1 MRISISFK
9 PLMRKTILA
18 LWLLLSMTTA
28 YSQKLTVTG
37 SVSDTSNK
45 KQLANAS
52 ILLLKRQDSVLVT
65 FGRANAQGQFSLQA
79 NPGRYWMMV
88 TSPGFVDYGDSI
100 DLRDK
105 PVDIGNVYLTAK
117 SKLLQ
122 EIIIRKTIPA
132 IRMKGD
138 TVVYKADSFRVA
150 PGATVEDLLKK
161 LPGITVD
168 KNGNITAQGE
178 RVRKI
183 LVDGEEFFSDD
194 PTIATKN
201 LQSAMV
207 DELEI
212 FDKKSDQAE
221 FTGIDDGQRTKT
233 INLKIK
239 EDKKNG
245 YFGKIEAGSDF
256 DKYWSNNAM
265 LNYFKGK
272 KKFAGYGIMASDGR
286 TGLNWNEM
294 MNYGGMGGNM
304 ETEMNDDGGMMISI
318 ESGDEDFDWGG
329 RYNGEGLPRSWS
341 AGMHYSNKW
350 DKDKQS
356 INGNYRYRKVNN
368 DATTEQRSQ
377 NILPDTSFF
386 QNERSRVS
394 TSKMSHSVDGT
405 YNVKLDSTSSIKVF
419 VGGTYGE
426 GSNFMD
432 LATEALTP
440 TGDTVNK
447 GTRRVNSTN
456 ENQGFNSTLTYRK
469 KFKKPGN
476 TFSFTFRQN
485 YRNTESDGFLRANNT
500 FFDSKGQIVRNDIID
515 QEKLTKSQTQ
525 SYSGRASYTQPLNKK
540 SFLEFNYS
548 LSNAMNYQLRQTL
561 EETVPGSGK
570 YDQVVDLL
578 SNEFDFTSWV
588 NQAGVNYRISK
599 TKKYNFTVGGSAS
612 YTSFTQ
618 KDLKRDSV
626 IKYNFVNF
634 FPQANLNLTMKKN
647 TNLYVNYRGAT
658 QQPTINMLQPVV
670 DNSDP
675 LNVSIGNPELDLA
688 VNHNLYLWLNR
699 YDMLNETGFFMN
711 YSFSL
716 TQNAF
721 SSRTFTD
728 SIGRRVY
735 QTVNVNGVFNN
746 RLYFDYNFKLKKP
759 KNVQLSMGP
768 EINFGRNVNI
778 VNNQENKILNGSA
791 GINFRISHSK
801 EKVYELSISANP
813 SYNFSN
819 SSINTSINT
828 NYWLQNYNF
837 SYTFHL
843 GKKWDLGG
851 EVNANFRQQTEAF
864 NTNTNAILW
873 NSWLDRKFTKNNNLK
888 LRLYA
893 FDILDQNI
901 GFQRTINSNYIN
913 ERTFNTF
920 NRYLMLSV
928 IWNFSKNGKPMEW

>member
-1 MRISISFK
+1 M
-9 PLMRKTILA
+9 
-18 LWLLLSMTTA
+18 LSMTMA
-28 YSQKLTVTG
+28 YSQKLTLSGT
-37 SVSDTSNK
+37 VSDTSNK
-45 KQLANAS
+45 KQLTNAS
-52 ILLLKRQDSVLVT
+52 VLLLKRQDSVLVT
-65 FGRANAQGQFSLQA
+65 FGRANTQGQFNLQA
-79 NPGRYWMMV
+79 NPGKYWMMV

-100 DLRDK
+100 ELIDK
-105 PVDIGNVYLTAK
+105 TVDIGTVFMTAK

-138 TVVYKADSFRVA
+138 TVVYKADSFHVA

-221 FTGIDDGQRTKT
+221 FTGIDDGQKTKT

-245 YFGKIEAGSDF
+245 YFGKLEAGSDF
-256 DKYWSNNAM
+256 NKYWSNSAM

-272 KKFAGYGIMASDGR
+272 KKFAAHGLMASDGR

-294 MNYGGMGGNM
+294 MNYGGMGNM
-304 ETEMNDDGGMMISI
+304 ESEMNDDGGMMISI
-318 ESGDEDFDWGG
+318 ETADDDFDWDG
-329 RYNGEGLPRSWS
+329 RYSGEGLPRSWS
-341 AGMHYSNKW
+341 AGVHYSNKW
-350 DKDKQS
+350 DKDKQG
-356 INGNYRYRKVNN
+356 INSNYRYRKIIN
-368 DATTEQRSQ
+368 DARVEQRSQ
-377 NILPDTSFF
+377 NILPDTTFF
-386 QNERSRVS
+386 VNDRSNVYS
-394 TSKMSHSVDGT
+394 SKQTHSADGT

-419 VGGTYGE
+419 VGGMIGRGE
-426 GSNFMD
+426 NYSEQE
-432 LATEALTP
+432 TETFTP
-440 TGDTVNK
+440 TGDTVNTSRK
-447 GTRRVNSTN
+447 TTTGTS
-456 ENQGFNSTLTYRK
+456 ENQGFNSTTTYRK
-469 KFKKPGN
+469 KFKKVGQ

-485 YRNTESDGFLRANNT
+485 YSNKETDGFLRANNL
-500 FFDSKGQIVRNDIID
+500 FYDSKGQIVRNDIID
-515 QEKLTKSQTQ
+515 QEKTNITRTE

-540 SFLEFNYS
+540 SFLEFNYQ
-548 LSNAMNYQLRQTL
+548 LSNAQNYSLRQTL
-561 EETVPGSGK
+561 EQSVPGSGK
-570 YDQVVDLL
+570 YDQEVAAL
-578 SNEFDFTSWV
+578 SNEFDFNSWE
-588 NQAGVNYRISK
+588 NRAGLNYRISK
-599 TKKYNFTVGGSAS
+599 LKKYNLSFGGSAS
-612 YTSFTQ
+612 YTSFRQ
-618 KDLKRDSV
+618 NNLRKDTV

-634 FPQANLNLTMKKN
+634 FPQANLNLNLKKN
-647 TNLYVNYRGAT
+647 TNLYVNYRGST
-658 QQPTINMLQPVV
+658 QQPTINMLQPVA

-675 LNVSIGNPELDLA
+675 LNVYIGNPDLQLA
-688 VNHNLYLWLNR
+688 VNHSLYLWLNR
-699 YDMLNETGFFMN
+699 YDMLNETGFFLN
-711 YSFSL
+711 YSFNL
-716 TQNAF
+716 NQNAF
-721 SSRTFTD
+721 STRTFTD
-728 SIGRRVY
+728 TIGRRVY

-746 RLYFDYNFKLKKP
+746 RFYFDYNFKLKKP
-759 KNVQLSMGP
+759 KNVQMSFGP

-778 VNNQENKILNGSA
+778 VNNQENKIMNGSA
-791 GINFRISHSK
+791 GFNFRVSYSK
-801 EKVYELSISANP
+801 EKVLDLSINARP

-828 NYWLQNYNF
+828 NYWLQSYGFN
-837 SYTFHL
+837 YTFHL

-851 EVNANFRQQTEAF
+851 EINANFRQQTETF

-893 FDILDQNI
+893 YDILDQNI

-913 ERTFNTF
+913 ERTYNTF

-928 IWNFSKNGKPMEW
+928 IWNFAKNGKPMEW